1 MSNLAKETKLSSQ
14 LHYAFGSWH
23 DPEVLKLSLFQVLL
37 MSMWNFL
44 NSFYWRMH
52 SRYNSVPVAVKVIQP
67 DISSNVSPERMEK
80 FEREAVMLSRVK
92 HDNIVK
98 VCDK

>member
-1 MSNLAKETKLSSQ
+1 
-14 LHYAFGSWH
+14 
-23 DPEVLKLSLFQVLL
+23 
-37 MSMWNFL
+37 
-44 NSFYWRMH
+44 MH

-80 FEREAVMLSRVK
+80 FEREVVMLSRVK